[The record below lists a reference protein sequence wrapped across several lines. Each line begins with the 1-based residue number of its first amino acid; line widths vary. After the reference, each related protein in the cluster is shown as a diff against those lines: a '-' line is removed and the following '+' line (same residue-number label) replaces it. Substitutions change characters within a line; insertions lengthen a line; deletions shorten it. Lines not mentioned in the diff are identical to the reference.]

1 MLCRAQMPCH
11 VSAVFQQVSRQK
23 CPDKCSDRPA
33 RSDQPSVLS
42 SASCWAACSKTAKG
56 KVEGC
61 ASGKALKTVLQGR
74 KTLEAATART
84 KWKAALQ
91 GR

>member
-11 VSAVFQQVSRQK
+11 VSALFQQVSRQK

-61 ASGKALKTVLQGR
+61 ASGKIHSRQRLHGQSGR
-74 KTLEAATART
+74 MCFRQERH
-84 KWKAALQ
+84 
-91 GR
+91 